1 LLTPDAG
8 SPAHFP
14 SKDNAMTIDLY
25 YAPFSSSSRVHWAV
39 RELGFPCNEIK
50 IDLKGTTHKTAEYL
64 AMNPNGR
71 VPLLV
76 VDGTPLFE
84 SVAILLYLGDRFGAD
99 QGLWPAADDPARLVA
114 MSWVVWSSSELGS
127 AAVRYL
133 HAAGE
138 PKGAIATAARAEIE
152 RLLGLLEQR
161 LDGRRYLLGDAFSL
175 VDVALASAAGWIQH
189 ALGVDLAPFPRLSA
203 WVPACTDRPACR
215 ATMVP

>member
-1 LLTPDAG
+1 
-8 SPAHFP
+8 
-14 SKDNAMTIDLY
+14 MTIDLY
-25 YAPFSSSSRVHWAV
+25 YAPFSSASRVHWAV
-39 RELGFPCNEIK
+39 LELGLPCNMVK
-50 IDLKGTTHKTAEYL
+50 IDLEGTTHKTAQYL
-64 AMNPNGR
+64 AMNPNGK

-99 QGLWPAADDPARLVA
+99 KGLWPAAGDPARLVA
-114 MSWVVWSSSELGS
+114 MSWVAWSSSELGS

-133 HAAGE
+133 HAAGD
-138 PKGAIATAARAEIE
+138 PTGPIATGARAEVE

-175 VDVALASAAGWIQH
+175 VDVALASAAGWIQR

>member
-1 LLTPDAG
+1 M
-8 SPAHFP
+8 S
-14 SKDNAMTIDLY
+14 IDFY
-25 YAPFSSSSRVHWAV
+25 YAPFSSASRVHWAV
-39 RELGFPCNEIK
+39 EELGFPCTKIK
-50 IDLKGTTHKTAEYL
+50 IDLKGTTHKTPQYL
-64 AMNPNGR
+64 AMNPNAK

-99 QGLWPAADDPARLVA
+99 KGLWPAASDPVRLTA
-114 MSWVVWSSSELGS
+114 MSWVTWSSSELAP

-133 HAAGE
+133 HAASDPTG
-138 PKGAIATAARAEIE
+138 PIATEARTEIG

-161 LDGRRYLLGDAFSL
+161 LDGRRFLLGESFSL
-175 VDVALASAAGWIQH
+175 VDVALASAVGWIQR
-189 ALGVDLAPFPRLSA
+189 AVGVELAPFPRVAA